1 MTNKQTLSLFRIPHS
16 AFIISAFALR
26 LGALN
31 SRPLWYDEAA
41 GTLFA
46 EKGVRAMLGGED
58 VHSIAFFAMLN
69 GWMRMFGESPFAL
82 RLMSVFMGVLTVAVV
97 YAIGRRL
104 FGPAAGLTGMALV
117 ALSPFQVAYSQEA
130 RMYAP
135 LGLACALAVL
145 FFVRGAAAQ
154 PRPGWGNW
162 LGLAVCAA
170 AAMYMQTLA
179 AFFLLALGLS
189 ALPRPKVF
197 AWVAASGALAFALWL
212 PWAIMLPSRLARVQQ
227 GYWVSRP
234 DALTLLQTALVFHG
248 GEELVARAASPGG
261 LLLLALALF
270 TSIVL
275 PIMLAF
281 RLIKRPDRA
290 IAKPGQTFVSGAL
303 SPDSGSRFALNEWWR
318 NIRSIR
324 SGNPLTAPLKKTVE
338 EFSNSREGQGAI
350 SCLGR
355 NGGMKAAWL
364 TALAIGMP
372 LLLYAA
378 SLIQPLYIQRA
389 LVPAALAYALALGWL
404 VAAPGVPAPVRWLLG
419 ALAVATAVAGLWA
432 HYTFAQFPRPN
443 FPAAVGFL
451 QQRAAPGDV
460 IVHSNKLTFFPMHFY
475 DRALPQTY
483 IADPPGSGSDTL
495 YRSTQAEMGL
505 FAAADPQTATGDAA
519 RVWFVIFDKA
529 VDEYRP
535 AEHPHLAWLYAHYS
549 ARGVWHVDDL
559 AIYEF
564 VR

>member
-26 LGALN
+26 LAALN

-82 RLMSVFMGVLTVAVV
+82 RLMSVFVGVLTVAVA

-104 FGPAAGLTGMALV
+104 FGAAAGLAGMALV

-135 LGLACALAVL
+135 LGLACALTVL
-145 FFVRGAAAQ
+145 FFVRGTTQ

-179 AFFLLALGLS
+179 AFFLLALGLT

-197 AWVAASGALAFALWL
+197 ARVAASGALAFALWL
-212 PWAIMLPSRLARVQQ
+212 PWAVMLPSRLARVQQ
-227 GYWVSRP
+227 GYWVPRP

-261 LLLLALALF
+261 LPLLAPALF
-270 TSIVL
+270 TSIAL
-275 PIMLAF
+275 PIMLAYQLLRGF
-281 RLIKRPDRA
+281 RNRVPPSV
-290 IAKPGQTFVSGAL
+290 PGARG
-303 SPDSGSRFALNEWWR
+303 
-318 NIRSIR
+318 
-324 SGNPLTAPLKKTVE
+324 
-338 EFSNSREGQGAI
+338 
-350 SCLGR
+350 
-355 NGGMKAAWL
+355 AAWL
-364 TALAIGMP
+364 VALAIGMP
-372 LLLYAA
+372 LLLFAA
-378 SLIQPLYIQRA
+378 SLVQPIYIQRA

-404 VAAPGVPAPVRWLLG
+404 VAAPGVPAPVRWALG

-443 FPAAVGFL
+443 FPTAVGFL
-451 QQRAAPGDV
+451 QQRAVPGDV
-460 IVHSNKLTFFPMHFY
+460 IVHSNKLTFFPMRFY
-475 DRALPQTY
+475 DRALPQTF
-483 IADPPGSGSDTL
+483 ITDPPGSGSDTL

-505 FAAADPQTATGDAA
+505 FAAADPQTATGGAA

-529 VDEYRP
+529 EDEYRP
-535 AEHPHLAWLYAHYS
+535 AGHPHLAWLYAHYS
-549 ARGVWHVDDL
+549 VRGVWHVDDL